1 VTRIHRFV
9 PSGGHAVNM
18 TRVSSVLVGVLA
30 ATGMLTIAGC
40 GGGGSG
46 ADLAAGREV
55 YASQCAS
62 CHGPSGEGG
71 RGPSLV
77 GVGRVFETAEG
88 QEAFVKTGGAGMPV
102 FGQILTDEQVRDVVA
117 YTRETFR

>member
-1 VTRIHRFV
+1 
-9 PSGGHAVNM
+9 M
-18 TRVSSVLVGVLA
+18 TRLLGLPVAAVTVVSVLL
-30 ATGMLTIAGC
+30 LAGC
-40 GGGGSG
+40 DGGSG
-46 ADLAAGREV
+46 ADVEAGRAV

-71 RGPSLV
+71 RGPSLI
-77 GVGRVFETAEG
+77 GIGRVFETAEG

-102 FGQILTDEQVRDVVA
+102 FGRILTDEEVRDAVA